1 MGNSVGISDWNKY
14 VFYYN
19 ICIVCIFEVI
29 RSLVMVLKLEDII
42 LRNNF
47 ELFLFHV
54 MTVCRDNNFSL
65 ISNFI
70 SFLKVVLWKN
80 K

>member
-1 MGNSVGISDWNKY
+1 MFPITI
-14 VFYYN
+14 FAL
-19 ICIVCIFEVI
+19 CIFEVI

-54 MTVCRDNNFSL
+54 MTVCRENNFSFL
-65 ISNFI
+65 SNFI
-70 SFLKVVLWKN
+70 SYLEVVLSKN

>member
-1 MGNSVGISDWNKY
+1 MWVHQIGINM
-14 VFYYN
+14 FP
-19 ICIVCIFEVI
+19 ITIFALCIFEVI

-54 MTVCRDNNFSL
+54 MTVCRE
-65 ISNFI
+65 
-70 SFLKVVLWKN
+70 N
-80 K
+80 KFHF